1 MKKMNLLKL
10 TSLKL
15 KEKEMDSL
23 KGGGCTAKCGSD
35 YRAGAQKVTEDIKNH
50 AMSFVPEN

>member
-1 MKKMNLLKL
+1 MKKMNLFKL

-15 KEKEMDSL
+15 KKKEMDSL